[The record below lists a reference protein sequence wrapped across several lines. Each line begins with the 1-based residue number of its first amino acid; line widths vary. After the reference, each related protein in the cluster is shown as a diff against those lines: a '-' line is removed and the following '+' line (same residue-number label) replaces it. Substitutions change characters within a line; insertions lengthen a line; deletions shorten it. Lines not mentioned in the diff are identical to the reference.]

1 MRSLK
6 QSITSARLCFNWLY
20 SGSCPV
26 AKGAAA
32 LPTGRSRPVHPG
44 VCMLVV
50 AVILPL
56 WAALCLPIEES
67 NFHLSYTQFEEERNL
82 CFSYLWLHWKCL
94 CSLKR
99 FVYMKYPKWM
109 DSCPCCRTGLCSVCS
124 SGFAGTLLA
133 CRSDLEQQIMPLISF
148 WH

>member
-26 AKGAAA
+26 AEGAAA

-56 WAALCLPIEES
+56 WAALCLPNEES
-67 NFHLSYTQFEEERNL
+67 NFHLSYTQCEEERNL

-99 FVYMKYPKWM
+99 FGYMKYPKWM
-109 DSCPCCRTGLCSVCS
+109 DSCPCCRTGLCSGCS